1 MFIGTG
7 RLILTN
13 LGKMPLLNLHT
24 AILKHSSSGHLDYV
38 LGAENQSQLSY
49 FRAEVKGGE
58 DGIILYSPE
67 GIQCDYGIDRDT

>member
-7 RLILTN
+7 SLILTN

-49 FRAEVKGGE
+49 FREVVIAEVKGSE
-58 DGIILYSPE
+58 EGIILYSSK
-67 GIQCDYGIDRDT
+67 GGDMIMW

>member
-58 DGIILYSPE
+58 EGIIFIPLR
-67 GIQCDYGIDRDT
+67 GFNVIMG